1 MSTPPRAAILIPAL
15 NEELAIR
22 DVVTGAL
29 QQSAQV
35 IVVDDGSTDATI
47 AQIEDL
53 PVVLIRHAHPGGKGN
68 ALRAGF
74 RRALE
79 LDNDGVLSMDG
90 DGQHASSDIPRL
102 LAAAQQYPDCIIIG
116 ARLIGRERQP
126 TVRRLANDFADWG
139 IAWATGQRIV
149 DSQSGQRWYPRAV
162 VELAG
167 QVAPQGFV
175 FEADILIEAARR
187 LGTRTV
193 AVPIESRYAGNFR
206 ASHFRPLRDFCRI
219 TVHVIGRVIEAGS
232 VVKSYRRARATHPTV
247 VGDAEK
253 YTLQLPVR

>member
-1 MSTPPRAAILIPAL
+1 MSSSHNSPTANASSKGSAAAL
-15 NEELAIR
+15 GLRPCIAC
-22 DVVTGAL
+22 
-29 QQSAQV
+29 AQ
-35 IVVDDGSTDATI
+35 G
-47 AQIEDL
+47 
-53 PVVLIRHAHPGGKGN
+53 
-68 ALRAGF
+68 LRAGF

-79 LDNDGVLSMDG
+79 LDIDGVLSMDG

-102 LAAAQQYPDCIIIG
+102 LDAAQRYPGCIVIG

-126 TVRRLANDFADWG
+126 TIRRLANDFADWG

-162 VELAG
+162 IELAVE
-167 QVAPQGFV
+167 VAPQGFV

-187 LGTRTV
+187 LGVRTV
-193 AVPIESRYAGNFR
+193 AVPIESRYAGSFR

-232 VVKSYRRARATHPTV
+232 VVKSYRRARASHPIV
-247 VGDAEK
+247 VDSA
-253 YTLQLPVR
+253 PVSTSIQPIP